1 MSACSRGRC
10 RFGRAHGAEVGRW
23 VSCRPLRIFETYF
36 LNEAQTSNKKADIS
50 AGLVCWRI
58 RKQRSVFRY
67 NRRARDTPV
76 EAVVDAQG
84 DHIHV
89 LPDPI
94 VEKSGINRIDD
105 RERVV

>member
-58 RKQRSVFRY
+58 SKTEVSISIQPARSRY
-67 NRRARDTPV
+67 P
-76 EAVVDAQG
+76 
-84 DHIHV
+84 
-89 LPDPI
+89 
-94 VEKSGINRIDD
+94 S
-105 RERVV
+105 